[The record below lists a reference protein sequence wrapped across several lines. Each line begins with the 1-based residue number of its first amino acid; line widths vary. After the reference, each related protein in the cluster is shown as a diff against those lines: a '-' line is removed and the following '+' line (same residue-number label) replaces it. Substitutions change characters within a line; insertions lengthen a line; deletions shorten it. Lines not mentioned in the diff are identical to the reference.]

1 MQISSINNIKSNKV
15 QNVYL
20 QMYYTNELKLKI
32 RFSKVI
38 WPQFIGTY
46 YPDYKKFGNDNNLTF
61 WNNSDKLNF
70 INKNNN
76 SVKITI
82 KPS

>member
-15 QNVYL
+15 QYIYL
-20 QMYYTNELKLKI
+20 QTYYTNNMKLKI

-38 WPQFIGTY
+38 WPQFTGSY

-61 WNNSDKLNF
+61 SNKSDKLNF
-70 INKNNN
+70 INKNNKT
-76 SVKITI
+76 VKIII
-82 KPS
+82 KPN